1 MSVQARRH
9 GPYLRCGKRKTNI
22 MNLLESMFL
31 TVLAAGMALAPPVGA
46 DQTPKGTLSQMLE
59 AVESNPE
66 LAVKRARGDAARAN
80 QEVLESFKSP
90 KISVTADGDLIS
102 SDDEEQ
108 VVEASIEQTIHDWGA
123 LDADLREADLKI
135 RAEDAE
141 LAALAR
147 RVRQQVVNAYVA
159 GMRFSNLVAALDLA
173 IGDVSKIE
181 EVMSRRVNQNVSSA
195 TDLLLVR
202 ARLSQYRSSR
212 IQAEGN
218 LRDSH
223 LQLIQLTGLMPQ
235 EDMSLNCNADFD
247 ERAMVQ
253 LAIDNSADV
262 QAERLRVESIVAKQE
277 GLASRQ
283 LPSIVGGVGFT
294 ENLDTSAGGSRA
306 FISVRYDY
314 DVGNR
319 YQAELATLKAE
330 VAEAKFEEER
340 LIQSIVRE
348 SAGLINT
355 HRVEQ
360 SRSDI
365 LTEMIGIRDDQLA
378 SMSRK
383 FNAGQVTL
391 IELMNVQQD
400 LSDARAASVDSDA
413 ASCSAILNLEQMTG
427 RGLRAAR

>member
-1 MSVQARRH
+1 MSRPRSNRRSTTGARS
-9 GPYLRCGKRKTNI
+9 T
-22 MNLLESMFL
+22 
-31 TVLAAGMALAPPVGA
+31 
-46 DQTPKGTLSQMLE
+46 Q
-59 AVESNPE
+59 
-66 LAVKRARGDAARAN
+66 
-80 QEVLESFKSP
+80 
-90 KISVTADGDLIS
+90 IS
-102 SDDEEQ
+102 
-108 VVEASIEQTIHDWGA
+108 ASIHDWGA

-159 GMRFSNLVAALDLA
+159 GMRSSNLVAALDLA

-181 EVMSRRVNQNVSSA
+181 AIMSRRVNQNVSSA

-223 LQLIQLTGLMPQ
+223 LQLIQLTGLMPH

-247 ERAMVQ
+247 ERAIVQ

-348 SAGLINT
+348 SASLINT